1 MMTQC
6 RLRRE
11 RKGRAYKHQLLICM
25 TERTRMLLCSLARL
39 RPPAGRV
46 RRAGRVRCL
55 RRVPPTSHTGAGV
68 RHADS
73 CLSAWCPWLS
83 PPPATWAA
91 TVRPRGLYVH
101 NLDVTFG
108 MVRHER
114 VQGHVRN
121 GVSSP
126 AAIAAL
132 VGGGVPTS
140 VLCSG
145 GSVRACGG
153 VLGPVPHESLC
164 GG

>member
-1 MMTQC
+1 MTQC

-11 RKGRAYKHQLLICM
+11 RKGRAYKNQLLICM

-108 MVRHER
+108 TVRHER

-140 VLCSG
+140 VLRSG